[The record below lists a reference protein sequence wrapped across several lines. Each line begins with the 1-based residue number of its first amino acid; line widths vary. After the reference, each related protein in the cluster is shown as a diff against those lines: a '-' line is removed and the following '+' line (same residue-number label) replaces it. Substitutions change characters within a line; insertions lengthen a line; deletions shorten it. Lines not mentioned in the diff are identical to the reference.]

1 VNTTTMHWY
10 VIKAV
15 SGRESRIRD
24 NILIALK
31 QAKLDANVGQ
41 MLVPAK
47 RITELKRGKKVST
60 EQKLYPGYIYIEMS
74 PTNDLLELVR
84 EIDGVTGFL
93 GADPRHPDPLSAA
106 EAEQIIK
113 IATAQSD
120 EEQRAAIFQVPFNL
134 NDRVKVKEGTFAG
147 MEGIV
152 AEINPQKGEL
162 RVMIT
167 VFGRQTPVS
176 LEVWQVEA
184 VV

>member
-1 VNTTTMHWY
+1 MMRWY

-24 NILIALK
+24 NIVQQLK
-31 QAKLDANVGQ
+31 LHKLDTDVGE

-47 RITELKRGKKVST
+47 RVTEVKRGRKVST
-60 EQKLYPGYIYIEMS
+60 EIKLYPGYIYVQMTPS
-74 PTNDLLELVR
+74 LPLLDLIR
-84 EIDGVTGFL
+84 DCDGVTGFL
-93 GADPRHPDPLSAA
+93 GADPRNPDPLTKD
-106 EAEQIIK
+106 EAEQIVR
-113 IATAQSD
+113 IASAQSD
-120 EEQRAAIFQVPFNL
+120 EEQRAAIFTVPFNL

-147 MEGIV
+147 MEGV
-152 AEINPQKGEL
+152 VNEINPQKGEL
-162 RVMIT
+162 RVLIT